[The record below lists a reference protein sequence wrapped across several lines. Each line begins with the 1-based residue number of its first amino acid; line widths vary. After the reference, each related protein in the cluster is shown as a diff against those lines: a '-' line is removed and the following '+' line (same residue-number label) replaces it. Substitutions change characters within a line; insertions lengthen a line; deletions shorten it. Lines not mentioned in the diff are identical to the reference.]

1 MSPNSTIE
9 NAAKAVEE
17 KIDAT
22 RESLGDKAGR
32 LREKV
37 GEVADN
43 VKSRA
48 SALREKISDTDWDEV
63 KTKVTSYVRD
73 NPGRSVAIALGVGF
87 ALGLLLRRRDD

>member
-1 MSPNSTIE
+1 MSPNSTVE
-9 NAAKAVEE
+9 NAAKAVDD
-17 KIDAT
+17 KIEAT
-22 RESLGDKAGR
+22 RESLGEKAGR

-48 SALREKISDTDWDEV
+48 SALRDKISATEWEDV
-63 KTKVTSYVRD
+63 KTNVTSYVRD
-73 NPGRSVAIALGVGF
+73 NPGKSVAIALGVGF